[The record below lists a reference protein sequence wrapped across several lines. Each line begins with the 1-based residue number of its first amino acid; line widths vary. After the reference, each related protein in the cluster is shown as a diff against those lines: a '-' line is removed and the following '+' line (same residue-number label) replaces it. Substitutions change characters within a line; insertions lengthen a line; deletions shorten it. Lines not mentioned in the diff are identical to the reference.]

1 MADIKIPRSR
11 VGGFSRPAGRLMGP
25 GPDVRKPGPV
35 PSEDVFQFGPIG
47 GLGFSSFTEIFRRVL
62 TGFAHGKITVG
73 ADTALGPTSLITV
86 APFLYVDVQIIG
98 WTNGVAEV
106 LAYGA
111 TGQTLSAGT
120 PITQDNGNMDAPVV
134 QTTWDDS
141 FAFDEVSVG
150 IRTMG
155 QGGVP
160 FDNNVGAPLW
170 LNVPGDFIKVNI
182 AGKLWR

>member
-1 MADIKIPRSR
+1 MGDIKIPRSR
-11 VGGFSRPAGRLMGP
+11 VGGFPRAAGRLMGP
-25 GPDVRKPGPV
+25 GPDVRKPGAV
-35 PSEDVFQFGPIG
+35 PPEDVFQFGPIG
-47 GLGFSSFTEIFRRVL
+47 GLGFSKFVEVFRRNL
-62 TGFAHGKITVG
+62 TGFVHGKITVG
-73 ADTALGPTSLITV
+73 ADVTLGVTSAITV
-86 APFLYVDVQIIG
+86 APFLYVDVQIVG

-120 PITQDNGNMDAPVV
+120 PITQDNGNMDAPIVL
-134 QTTWDDS
+134 TTWDDS
-141 FAFDEVSVG
+141 FSHDEVSVN

-160 FDNNVGAPLW
+160 FDNNFGAPLW
-170 LNVPGDFIKVNI
+170 LNVPGDSIKVNI